1 MTDYALAH
9 KLFCYING
17 IHDTNEFVN
26 APLIL
31 KCIEHLRSEEISD
44 IRNNIQVE
52 YIGQVVTEQMKKLLE
67 PLICKMNDCKYKED
81 FVVSNISNERNRL
94 RCVVSEIKVSLKD
107 IASGIPKENDAGD
120 KDADLEDGDVFL
132 EDIKISTR
140 SLNCMMRAGIYTVR
154 ELLASPPGSLYK
166 IRNFGDGVAN
176 ELKSKLLELGHN
188 ERAIKKAFTKM

>member
-9 KLFCYING
+9 KLYCYING

-31 KCIEHLRSEEISD
+31 KCIEHLRSDEILD
-44 IRNNIQVE
+44 IRNYLQSG
-52 YIGQVVTEQMKKLLE
+52 YIGTTVTERMGKLLE
-67 PLICKMNDCKYKED
+67 PLTDYKYKED

-107 IASGIPKENDAGD
+107 IASGIPKKSDDGD
-120 KDADLEDGDVFL
+120 KDADLEVGDVFL

-140 SLNCMMRAGIYTVR
+140 SLNCMIRAGIYTVR

-166 IRNFGDGVAN
+166 IRNFGEGVAN
-176 ELKSKLLELGHN
+176 ELKSKLLELGHS
-188 ERAIKKAFTKM
+188 ERAIKKAFTRM

>member
-9 KLFCYING
+9 KLYCYING

-31 KCIEHLRSEEISD
+31 KCIEHLRSDEILD
-44 IRNNIQVE
+44 IRNYLQSG
-52 YIGQVVTEQMKKLLE
+52 YIGTTVTERMGKLLE
-67 PLICKMNDCKYKED
+67 PLTDYKYKED